1 MINTIAE
8 TFDGKPVPA
17 TFPLQVWDYDIVSEK
32 VWITDAKGIDVGA
45 VGDRDTAESIVAIL
59 NAAYELI
66 HGDNADPI
74 AASHA
79 LPLAAMRV
87 AGVDRIGP
95 SEIDANG
102 RDCDG
107 SPVPTIE
114 KL

>member
-1 MINTIAE
+1 MINTIAQ

-17 TFPLQVWDYDIVSEK
+17 TFPLRVDDSVIDNEHEICDARN
-32 VWITDAKGIDVGA
+32 ITVA
-45 VGDRDTAESIVAIL
+45 VCGDRDTAESIVGIL

-95 SEIDANG
+95 SEIDADG

-107 SPVPTIE
+107 TPVPTIE